1 MLKYAF
7 LSRRRGEN
15 RKELSLVR
23 AKDPE
28 NIYSRLYLSRLL
40 MSPGDELEDERARS
54 DRKVSVKSMTNRYS
68 RRAAPGISLVRR
80 KKKQQAQKHG
90 PETRLLEAE
99 QCATGRAYAAKIN
112 R

>member
-1 MLKYAF
+1 MLKYAI
-7 LSRRRGEN
+7 LLRRRGEN

-28 NIYSRLYLSRLL
+28 NIYSRFYLSRLL

-68 RRAAPGISLVRR
+68 RRAAPGISLVRQ

-99 QCATGRAYAAKIN
+99 
-112 R
+112 